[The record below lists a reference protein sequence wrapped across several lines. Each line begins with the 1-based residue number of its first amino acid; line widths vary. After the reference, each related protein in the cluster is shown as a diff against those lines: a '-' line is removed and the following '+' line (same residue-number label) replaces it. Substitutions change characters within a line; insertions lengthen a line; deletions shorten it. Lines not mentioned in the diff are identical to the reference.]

1 MREPVAQLVE
11 HVTFNHGVSGSN
23 PDGLTNLLHD
33 LAKLYGDI
41 SLTGA
46 ANRAQTA
53 LLLLTCGIVS
63 GDDGSWGERLG
74 FT

>member
-1 MREPVAQLVE
+1 
-11 HVTFNHGVSGSN
+11 
-23 PDGLTNLLHD
+23 LHD